1 MMDRSVIAADIN
13 PHAFV
18 ADNILTPLRYARI
31 LCGHKCTRLMSAA
44 ITLLSIC

>member
-1 MMDRSVIAADIN
+1 MKDRSVIAADIN
-13 PHAFV
+13 LSAFV
-18 ADNILTPLRYARI
+18 NDNILVPLRYARV